1 MGGCSFAG
9 ACSPRGHEETR
20 STPPRRASSCT
31 SSGHDSQDARR
42 QRARRQPPRIFPPQ
56 PFILAFQLFDLRL
69 LLFGH
74 FCCHHALNSS
84 YGIASGVAL
93 IAPLIPTTV
102 RSGSS
107 LQGQQKVTANL
118 AMVTGRP
125 SGNLNSRV
133 SRCGGVNDLLGGA
146 PFGAG
151 RGAACGVGR
160 GGAAAGATRGAAC
173 GAGAAF
179 AALTNAWLV
188 ARRRCC
194 FWFMLHV
201 PSFCFRLSSRS
212 KASRACSI
220 VCAIDVSSRSA
231 SSSSRLQP

>member
-1 MGGCSFAG
+1 MASARRRFRAVALVPLSSRWAG
-9 ACSPRGHEETR
+9 TGMTR
-20 STPPRRASSCT
+20 SKVK
-31 SSGHDSQDARR
+31 
-42 QRARRQPPRIFPPQ
+42 QRAIAALGQHDAHGGKRWQVRGV
-56 PFILAFQLFDLRL
+56 
-69 LLFGH
+69 GH

-133 SRCGGVNDLLGGA
+133 SRWGGVNGLLGGA

-160 GGAAAGATRGAAC
+160 SGAAAGATRGAAC
-173 GAGAAF
+173 AAF
-179 AALTNAWLV
+179 AAAWLV

-194 FWFMLHV
+194 F
-201 PSFCFRLSSRS
+201 
-212 KASRACSI
+212 
-220 VCAIDVSSRSA
+220 
-231 SSSSRLQP
+231 